1 LITCI
6 KHICVSS
13 LCWNLCPHEPG
24 KINKGKK
31 QMAAEFLLPS
41 PENLFSGNKYSNFH
55 LKFHTSIPLGY
66 LPVCICTGFPSY
78 IGYIFLSSTFASLV
92 NYLSTKAVVYSDQ
105 HVKCY
110 EIGQKRVYEK
120 TDQSRSVYC

>member
-1 LITCI
+1 
-6 KHICVSS
+6 
-13 LCWNLCPHEPG
+13 
-24 KINKGKK
+24 
-31 QMAAEFLLPS
+31 MAAKFVHPP
-41 PENLFSGNKYSNFH
+41 PENLSSGTQYSNFH
-55 LKFHTSIPLGY
+55 LKLDTSIPLGY

-105 HVKCY
+105 HVKRY

-120 TDQSRSVYC
+120 TDQSRSAYC